1 MMQEI
6 SHSPEFI
13 RETSRAWLVSQINR
27 FAIHPSDAKRVYL
40 EVVAT
45 GSLESM
51 GDFLESVGYWELA
64 EQWERDWTNVGNPG
78 VEELYEELTEEE
90 R

>member
-1 MMQEI
+1 MQEV

-13 RETSRAWLVSQINR
+13 RETSRAWLVSQVNR
-27 FAIHPSDAKRVYL
+27 FAIHPNDAQRVYL
-40 EVVAT
+40 EVIDT

-51 GDFLESVGYWELA
+51 GDFLEGVGHPELA
-64 EQWERDWTNVGNPG
+64 EQWERDWVNVEYPG
-78 VEELYEELTEEE
+78 VEELYAEVTEEE